1 MGNTKNLIDAIAL
14 DGRDVWVTAYA
25 GWYHHFLAM
34 QTVRDRIALDWA
46 HRMTEAV
53 LLDFHL
59 RDDKDMIRQAAL
71 RLPPPPVSDTA
82 PILALAPATA
92 PTPVQAS
99 IPASVPAQAPA
110 NTKPSQLSLLLP

>member
-1 MGNTKNLIDAIAL
+1 MGHTKNLIDATAL

-34 QTVRDRIALDWA
+34 QPVQDRIALDWA

-53 LLDFHL
+53 LLDFRL
-59 RDDKDMIRQAAL
+59 RDDQDAIRQTAL
-71 RLPPPPVSDTA
+71 RLPA
-82 PILALAPATA
+82 PESIPAPAMA
-92 PTPVQAS
+92 SPCAPVQAP
-99 IPASVPAQAPA
+99 IPASAPAQAPA